1 MICPVVLLLSVML
14 ASLAT
19 SSVIPQPEHKL
30 RVMEKPLSDEEHFSN
45 EVHNKEFDH
54 EAFLGKDEAKTF
66 DQLTPEESKDRLSI
80 LFEKIDKDRD
90 SLLTED
96 ELTDWIQYVQA
107 RYIRTDTDRLWT
119 NFQLGDN
126 VSISWDTYKERTY
139 GHLADKKL
147 SEGDISKNYHEMMRR
162 DFRRW
167 GRADQNGDGALTKE
181 EFTDFL
187 HPEESKHMRDIIV
200 DETIE
205 DLDKN
210 NDGVLSL
217 EEYITDLWPRG
228 SDNEEEPEW
237 LKTEKEQFSAYR
249 DQDKDGFM
257 NRNEVRDWIIPPDY
271 DHTRAEAKHLVYNA
285 DANKDERLSKEE
297 VLEKYDLF
305 VGSQATDF
313 GEALRRHDE
322 F

>member
-1 MICPVVLLLSVML
+1 MS
-14 ASLAT
+14 
-19 SSVIPQPEHKL
+19 
-30 RVMEKPLSDEEHFSN
+30 KPLSDEEHFSN
-45 EVHNKEFDH
+45 EVRSKEFDH
-54 EAFLGKDEAKTF
+54 EAFLGKDEAKAF
-66 DQLTPEESKDRLSI
+66 DQLTPEESRERLAI
-80 LFEKIDKDRD
+80 LYEKIDKDHD

-96 ELTDWIQYVQA
+96 ELTDWIQYVQW
-107 RYIRTDTDRLWT
+107 RYIRTDTDRLWV
-119 NFQLGDN
+119 NFRMGEN
-126 VSISWDTYKERTY
+126 GSISWDTYKERTY
-139 GHLADKKL
+139 GHLADKK
-147 SEGDISKNYHEMMRR
+147 EDEVDFKKNYHEMMRR

-167 GRADQNGDGALTKE
+167 GKADQNGDGSLTRQ
-181 EFTDFL
+181 EFTDFM

-217 EEYITDLWPRG
+217 EEYINDLWPRG
-228 SDNEEEPEW
+228 SDDEEEPEW
-237 LKTEKEQFSAYR
+237 LKTEKEQFHLHR
-249 DQDKDGFM
+249 DQDKDGVM
-257 NRNEVRDWIIPPDY
+257 NRNEVKEWIIPQDY

-285 DANKDERLSKEE
+285 DANKDEKLSKEE